1 MKAVPKALMAVAQQ
15 NWKIKDEPGW
25 KAETSAFPIQMKN
38 EENIAAR
45 SRIKDL

>member
-1 MKAVPKALMAVAQQ
+1 MADAKQ
-15 NWKIKDEPGW
+15 NWEINDGLGG
-25 KAETSAFPIQMKN
+25 KAETSAFPIQMEN